1 MCNSNYYSELKLIT
15 LLYYGFDDFNF
26 AYLFNCFFN

>member
-1 MCNSNYYSELKLIT
+1 LKLIT
-15 LLYYGFDDFNF
+15 LLDYGFDDFNF